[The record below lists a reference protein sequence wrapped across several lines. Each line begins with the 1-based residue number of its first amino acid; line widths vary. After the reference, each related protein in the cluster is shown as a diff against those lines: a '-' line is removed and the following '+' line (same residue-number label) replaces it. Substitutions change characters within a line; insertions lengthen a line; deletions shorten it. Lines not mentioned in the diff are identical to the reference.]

1 MKELLK
7 FLSGIFLC
15 IILMAGFVKV
25 CLPKEELKTY
35 KFTGGTFDV
44 DVNVI
49 VTEDTAKARQYIS
62 KFYECTSDDFNSR
75 GVTFNTQD
83 GYPVIMWFPNL
94 KDKSV
99 VNHELFHATYDILDW
114 AGVILSDSTDEIFAY
129 EFQYLYNQF
138 PK

>member
-15 IILMAGFVKV
+15 IILMAGFIKV

-44 DVNVI
+44 NINVI
-49 VTEDTAKARQYIS
+49 ITEDTVKAYQYIN
-62 KFYECTSDDFNSR
+62 KFYKCTVDDFSSR
-75 GVTFNTQD
+75 GITFDTQNGD
-83 GYPVIMWFPNL
+83 PIIIWLPNL
-94 KDKSV
+94 KDRSV
-99 VNHELFHATYDILDW
+99 INHELFHATYDVLNW
-114 AGVILSDSTDEIFAY
+114 AGIVLSDSIDEVFAY
-129 EFQYLYNQF
+129 ELQYLYKQF